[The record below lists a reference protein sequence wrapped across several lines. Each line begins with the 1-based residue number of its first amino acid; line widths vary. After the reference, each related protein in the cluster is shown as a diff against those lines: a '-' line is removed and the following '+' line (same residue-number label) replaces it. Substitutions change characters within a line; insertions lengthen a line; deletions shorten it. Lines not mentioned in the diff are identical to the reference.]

1 MIPVLAAVEKNTRNA
16 VAHNNIKRRGV
27 IVMIDL
33 YEEKQIINAMTT
45 KLKEMGNSL

>member
-1 MIPVLAAVEKNTRNA
+1 MLWR
-16 VAHNNIKRRGV
+16 IKIENRRGV